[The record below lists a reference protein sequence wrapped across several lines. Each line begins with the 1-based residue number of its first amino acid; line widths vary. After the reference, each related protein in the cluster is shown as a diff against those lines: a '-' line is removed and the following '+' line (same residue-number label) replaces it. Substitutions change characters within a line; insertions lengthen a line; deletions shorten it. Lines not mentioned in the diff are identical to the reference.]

1 MTTAHAWHQLN
12 LTFDTPDT
20 AEQWA
25 TGHARDI
32 LTAACEEGV
41 IDAWW
46 YIRKHPHWRL
56 RLHAPAGHLL
66 DQLTRTLTEH
76 PAVQGTAVVVYEPET
91 YRFGGAAGMDA
102 AHHLFAADSRH
113 LIDHLADHRGN
124 EARPEL
130 AMRLLTRMMTAA
142 GLELFEKGDT
152 WQAVADRR
160 VTDTTPAPT
169 QGTVSAVQTLIT
181 AVDEAPDSPLAHTAT
196 WTRTY
201 EETGRLLAD
210 LARAGELSRGLRA
223 ILADHAMFTFNRFGI
238 PASTQALLACA
249 ASTFVFHH
257 TRTTADPTA
266 GRMTSMPTTA
276 PATDPARL
284 REALVAK
291 IDSLRIFHTPT
302 VREAFLTVPRHVFLP
317 EVDVAD
323 AYVARQVVTKRAAD
337 GTATSSASS
346 PSIVAIMLEQ
356 LDVQPG
362 HNVLEIGAATGINAA
377 LLSEL
382 VGDSGNVTTIEL
394 DQDLADG
401 ARAHLSEAGY
411 PRVEVICSDGALGAP
426 DRAPFDRI
434 IVTAGAWD
442 IPDAWWT
449 QLKVGGRLVVPL
461 SLHGSG
467 LTRSLAFQRTSQDT
481 MAATNA
487 ATCGFVP
494 MRGSIEAGAGHVRL
508 ADEIILKA
516 ERIDDTLQENLPELL
531 NQPEQHTWTGLHVR
545 HDEPVAHLDL
555 WLATH
560 CEAKHLRFGKVSLS
574 DTARSLQIADPA
586 RRWSGAA
593 LYAADGNALAYLTT
607 RAIDDDTDEIGLAA
621 RGPEDITNAF
631 LDLLNTW
638 NTTRPEHPIVTA
650 ERSGTIVSPGNGA
663 EISRLSSRFTITW

>member
-1 MTTAHAWHQLN
+1 MTTARAWHQLN
-12 LTFDTPDT
+12 ITFEAPDT

-32 LTAACEEGV
+32 LTTAREEGV

-56 RLHAPAGHLL
+56 RLHAPGEHLL
-66 DQLTRTLTEH
+66 DQFTRTLTAH
-76 PAVQGTAVVVYEPET
+76 TAVKDHAVVVYEPET
-91 YRFGGAAGMDA
+91 YRFGGPAGMDV

-113 LIDHLADHRGN
+113 LIDHLAGHHGGDEVR
-124 EARPEL
+124 AEL
-130 AMRLLTRMMTAA
+130 AVRLVTRVMTAA
-142 GLELFEKGDT
+142 GLELFEQGDT

-160 VTDTTPAPT
+160 VTDTIPAPT
-169 QGTVSAVQTLIT
+169 PGTVSAVQTLIT
-181 AVDEAPDSPLAHTAT
+181 AADEAPDSPLAHADA
-196 WTRTY
+196 WTEAF
-201 EETGRLLAD
+201 EEAGLLLAD
-210 LARAGELSRGLRA
+210 LAAAGQLSRGLRA

-238 PASTQALLACA
+238 PASTQALLARA
-249 ASTFVFHH
+249 ASTFIFHH
-257 TRTTADPTA
+257 THTTPDPTA
-266 GRMTSMPTTA
+266 GRMTRMPTT
-276 PATDPARL
+276 ATDPARL

-291 IDSLRIFHTPT
+291 IDSLGIFRTPA
-302 VREAFLTVPRHVFLP
+302 VREAFLKVPRHVFLA
-317 EVDVAD
+317 EVDVEA

-356 LDVQPG
+356 LDVEPG

-382 VGDSGNVTTIEL
+382 VGDSGKVTTIEL

-401 ARAHLSEAGY
+401 AHAHLSEAGY
-411 PRVEVICSDGALGAP
+411 QRVEVICGDGAVGAP

-442 IPDAWWT
+442 IPEAWWA
-449 QLKVGGRLVVPL
+449 QLKIGGRLVVPL

-467 LTRSLAFQRTSQDT
+467 LTRSLAFERTSQDT
-481 MAATNA
+481 MVATDA

-508 ADEIILKA
+508 ADEVILKA
-516 ERIDDTLQENLPELL
+516 ESIDGTLEESLPELL

-560 CEAKHLRFGKVSLS
+560 CEGKRLRFGKVSLS
-574 DTARSLQIADPA
+574 ETARSLQFADPA
-586 RRWSGAA
+586 RRWSGAT
-593 LYAADGNALAYLTT
+593 LYASDGTALVHLTT

-621 RGPEDITNAF
+621 RGHAPVIDDVMA
-631 LDLLNTW
+631 LLNVW
-638 NTTRPEHPIVTA
+638 NKTRPAHPFVTA
-650 ERSGTIVSPGNGA
+650 ERSGTTAPHENGWKVSRP
-663 EISRLSSRFTITW
+663 SCRLTITW